1 MLAIIFIIFAKAMS
15 VYCIMAVAGFFILS
29 FLDEY
34 NGCFYIIYASLVLI
48 FLILLLFIVYLQ
60 HPKKE
65 KYLKEQDST
74 QQFILTTLRFI
85 LLPLSAC
92 FICFSIIAFIINGN
106 SYFLLNMG
114 CYIAFIMIIVLS
126 EVVYKILFP
135 LAGID
140 NSK

>member
-1 MLAIIFIIFAKAMS
+1 MYAIIFIIFAKAMT
-15 VYCIMAVAGFFILS
+15 VYCIIAIGGFFILS
-29 FLDEY
+29 CLDEY

-48 FLILLLFIVYLQ
+48 FLTFLLFVVFLL

-65 KYLKEQDST
+65 KHLKEQAST
-74 QQFILTTLRFI
+74 EHFILMSLRFI

-92 FICFSIIAFIINGN
+92 FICFSIIAFIAAGN

-114 CYIAFIMIIVLS
+114 CYIAFIMIIILS

-140 NSK
+140 NVK